1 MLAQNK
7 KAHFNYNLLEK
18 IEAGIMLSGEEV
30 KTLKERGGDL
40 NNAYVKIID
49 NEAYLVNANIFVG
62 KNPTRTRKLLLHKKE
77 IFSLLSK
84 IKSKKLTLI
93 PLKLYNK
100 GRRIKVEIALAKPK
114 RAFEKKESL
123 KKQEAERQAKIEL
136 KDILKNY

>member
-7 KAHFNYNLLEK
+7 KAYLNYNLLEK
-18 IEAGIMLSGEEV
+18 MEAGVVLTGEEV

-40 NNAYVKIID
+40 NGAYVKIIN
-49 NEAYLVNANIFVG
+49 NEAFLVNANIFTSE
-62 KNPTRTRKLLLHKKE
+62 NSTRTRKLLLHKKE

-100 GRRIKVEIALAKPK
+100 GRRIKLEFALAKPK
-114 RAFEKKESL
+114 KGFEKKEVI
-123 KKQEAERQAKIEL
+123 KRQEEKRQAEIEL
-136 KDILKNY
+136 KDIFRKQ

>member
-7 KAHFNYNLLEK
+7 KAYLNYNLLEK
-18 IEAGIMLSGEEV
+18 MEAGIVLSGEEV

-40 NNAYVKIID
+40 SGAYVKIID
-49 NEAYLVNANIFVG
+49 NEAHLINANIFVG
-62 KNPTRTRKLLLHKKE
+62 ENPTRTRKLLLHKKE

-100 GRRIKVEIALAKPK
+100 GRRIKLEFALAKPK
-114 RAFEKKESL
+114 KAFEKKESL
-123 KKQEAERQAKIEL
+123 KKQEVERQAEIEL
-136 KDILKNY
+136 KDIFRKQ

>member
-18 IEAGIMLSGEEV
+18 KEAGIVLTGEEV
-30 KTLKERGGDL
+30 KTLKERGADISS
-40 NNAYVKIID
+40 AYVKIIE
-49 NEAYLVNANIFVG
+49 NEAYLVNANIFTSQD
-62 KNPTRTRKLLLHKKE
+62 PSRTRKLLLHKKE

-100 GRRIKVEIALAKPK
+100 GRRVKLEFALAKPK
-114 RAFEKKESL
+114 KSFEKKENI
-123 KKQEAERQAKIEL
+123 KKQEAERQAEIEL
-136 KDILKNY
+136 KDILKKQ

>member
-18 IEAGIMLSGEEV
+18 IEAGIVLTGEEV

-40 NNAYVKIID
+40 NSAYVKIID

-62 KNPTRTRKLLLHKKE
+62 ENPTRTRKLLLHKKE

-100 GRRIKVEIALAKPK
+100 GRHIKLEFALAKPK

-123 KKQEAERQAKIEL
+123 KKQDAERQADIEL
-136 KDILKNY
+136 KEIFKNY